1 MRSDA
6 ITDFKMH
13 GYSDD
18 IPAQTFK
25 LDRGL
30 GDFGTVCGEAFR
42 VGFNKSPITVFSIFN
57 VGFQSVNKMYN
68 QTVLLKRTKRST
80 CEVKVAY
87 KHTLDIGSNTLDTMI
102 YVLKAMCSNGKT

>member
-1 MRSDA
+1 MQSL
-6 ITDFKMH
+6 ILKCT

-18 IPAQTFK
+18 RPAQTFK

-30 GDFGTVCGEAFR
+30 GDFSTVCGEAFR

-68 QTVLLKRTKRST
+68 QTVLLKRK
-80 CEVKVAY
+80 VKGAY